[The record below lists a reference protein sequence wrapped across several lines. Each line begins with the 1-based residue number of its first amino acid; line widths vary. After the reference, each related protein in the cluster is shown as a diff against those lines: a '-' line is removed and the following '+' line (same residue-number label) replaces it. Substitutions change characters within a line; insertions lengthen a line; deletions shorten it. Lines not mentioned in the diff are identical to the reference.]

1 MDYVD
6 QAFALSRDDKAKAL
20 LIYTQCVK
28 KFANKNY
35 CFSGA
40 DPFVHLS
47 SLFGERW
54 LMDNGLMGF
63 ECLSAYACASANVAF
78 NYANLRLGSD
88 RKFISTVKANLSAKE
103 RINDKKLSKY
113 ARSMEHLVTATTAE
127 IWQQRYPYMH

>member
-1 MDYVD
+1 MDYVN

-63 ECLSAYACASANVAF
+63 ECLNAYACANANVAF
-78 NYANLRLGSD
+78 NYANLRMGAD
-88 RKFISTVKANLSAKE
+88 GKFISTAKANLSAKE
-103 RINDKKLSKY
+103 RINNKLLSEY
-113 ARSMEHLVTATTAE
+113 ARSMDSLVTATTAE
-127 IWQQRYPYMH
+127 IWLQNCADMD